1 MWGAHTYEL
10 PATSMFTFMVAT
22 KGFRAISLPPRGHI
36 ANAENLAKV
45 IRANGDVWLNC
56 PAKRILVSGREAKG
70 VVVQKDGEEVEIAS
84 QVVISNV
91 GPKATVELAAERNF
105 DEEYLRTM
113 RVRQGN

>member
-1 MWGAHTYEL
+1 
-10 PATSMFTFMVAT
+10 MFTFMVAT